1 MKDYILSSGL
11 YLGLLQILLL
21 VFSYVMGVE
30 FSLNEAWS
38 LINAFL
44 PYILLVYLVIRYK
57 KLVGGYVSFKE
68 TFSVTLGTLVA
79 GAFIGTFF
87 SILMYN
93 FIAPDFAAM
102 LKQATLDKLF
112 VQMEQ
117 LPEDNAMYGVMETL
131 IEQTEAEDI
140 YSPSNQLKAFFYGLL
155 VQIIFSL
162 IIAAFVKKDKPIEI
176 SE

>member
-1 MKDYILSSGL
+1 MKDYILNSGL
-11 YLGLLQILLL
+11 YLGLLQIMLL
-21 VFSYVMGVE
+21 VFSYFMGIE
-30 FSLNEAWS
+30 FSLNETWS
-38 LINAFL
+38 LVNAFL
-44 PYILLVYLVIRYK
+44 PYILLVFLVIRYK
-57 KLVGGYVSFKE
+57 KLIGGFVSFKE
-68 TFSVTLGTLVA
+68 TFTVTLGILVS
-79 GAFIGTFF
+79 GAFIATFF

-93 FIAPDFAAM
+93 YIAPDFAEL

-112 VQMEQ
+112 AQLEQ
-117 LPEDNAMYGVMETL
+117 LPEGNSMYGVMETL

-140 YSPSNQLKAFFYGLL
+140 YSPPNQLKAFFYGLL

>member
-1 MKDYILSSGL
+1 MKDYILTSGL
-11 YLGLLQILLL
+11 YLGLLQMLLL
-21 VFSYVMGVE
+21 VFSYAMGVE

-38 LINAFL
+38 LVNAFL
-44 PYILLVYLVIRYK
+44 PYILLVILVVRYK
-57 KLVGGYVSFKE
+57 KFLGGYVSFKE
-68 TFSVTLGTLVA
+68 TFTVTLGILVA
-79 GAFIGTFF
+79 GAFIATFF
-87 SILMYN
+87 SIVMYN
-93 FIAPDFAAM
+93 YIAPDFAAM

-112 VQMEQ
+112 VQLEQ

-140 YSPSNQLKAFFYGLL
+140 YSASNLLKAFFYGLL

-162 IIAAFVKKDKPIEI
+162 IIAAFIKKDKPVEI